1 MKRSVTKITLAYE
14 IWATKDR
21 FAHLSSV
28 FQKRGQ
34 PHSETAMKLLVKNFT
49 PALDMVMRV
58 R

>member
-1 MKRSVTKITLAYE
+1 MKRRVTAVTFAFE

-21 FAHLSSV
+21 FAHLNPV
-28 FQKRGQ
+28 LEKRGQ
-34 PHSETAMKLLVKNFT
+34 PHGETAMKLLVKNFT

>member
-1 MKRSVTKITLAYE
+1 MKCSVTEITLAHE

-21 FAHLSSV
+21 FAHLNPV
-28 FQKRGQ
+28 LEKRGQ
-34 PHSETAMKLLVKNFT
+34 PHGETAMKLLVKNFT